1 MIVSGE
7 ISETDIRFV
16 NIGSDAKIETLDGKS
31 HMGKVS
37 FISSSANSR
46 THTFRVEVTIE
57 NKDGIIKD
65 GSSARIYLPGENQL
79 ANLVPLSILR
89 LDDAGDLGIRIVGDS
104 GTVEFININL
114 IQDTEKGAWISGL
127 PKKSRIITVGQDYVS
142 DGEKVEVAIDERLMS
157 NERVN

>member
-1 MIVSGE
+1 M
-7 ISETDIRFV
+7 
-16 NIGSDAKIETLDGKS
+16 
-31 HMGKVS
+31 
-37 FISSSANSR
+37 
-46 THTFRVEVTIE
+46 
-57 NKDGIIKD
+57 
-65 GSSARIYLPGENQL
+65 
-79 ANLVPLSILR
+79 R

>member
-1 MIVSGE
+1 M
-7 ISETDIRFV
+7 
-16 NIGSDAKIETLDGKS
+16 
-31 HMGKVS
+31 
-37 FISSSANSR
+37 
-46 THTFRVEVTIE
+46 
-57 NKDGIIKD
+57 
-65 GSSARIYLPGENQL
+65 
-79 ANLVPLSILR
+79 
-89 LDDAGDLGIRIVGDS
+89 GDS

>member
-1 MIVSGE
+1 M
-7 ISETDIRFV
+7 
-16 NIGSDAKIETLDGKS
+16 
-31 HMGKVS
+31 
-37 FISSSANSR
+37 
-46 THTFRVEVTIE
+46 
-57 NKDGIIKD
+57 
-65 GSSARIYLPGENQL
+65 
-79 ANLVPLSILR
+79 R
-89 LDDAGDLGIRIVGDS
+89 LDDEGDLGIRIVGDS